1 MIETATRPSTTRA
14 DVFTDYLGPAEAIE
28 VSPVR
33 ARVRLGDATV
43 DAQLALA
50 FAYEPVVGDMLL
62 VVAKQGRAYVIG
74 VIEGRGRAKL
84 TIAGD
89 VDVHAVGGTL
99 RLCGDEG
106 VELEGKHLRLV
117 ARDKLRVVA
126 EHAVTSFE
134 SLTRRV
140 RGLLSSQSGDKL
152 ETVDGSRI
160 DRSKQAT
167 ILTEETMSINGRE
180 IHLG

>member
-1 MIETATRPSTTRA
+1 MIDAAVRTTPRA
-14 DVFTDYLGPAEAIE
+14 DVFADYLGPAELVE
-28 VSPVR
+28 SGPVKV
-33 ARVRLGDATV
+33 RVRVGDTITE
-43 DAQLALA
+43 AQLALA
-50 FAYEPVVGDMLL
+50 FAYEPAVGDLLL

-74 VIEGRGRAKL
+74 VLEGRGRARL
-84 TIAGD
+84 AIAGD
-89 VDVHAVGGTL
+89 VDLHAIGGTL
-99 RLCGDEG
+99 RLRGDAG
-106 VELEGKHLRLV
+106 VELEG
-117 ARDKLRVVA
+117 RDVRIGATHKLRVVA
-126 EHAVTSFE
+126 EHAVSSFE

-152 ETVDGSRI
+152 ETVDGSRV

>member
-1 MIETATRPSTTRA
+1 MIEAATRTTPRV
-14 DVFTDYLGPAEAIE
+14 DVFADYLGPAEAIE

-33 ARVRLGDATV
+33 ARVRLGDTVV

-50 FAYEPVVGDMLL
+50 FAYEPAVGDTLL

-74 VIEGRGRAKL
+74 VLAGRGRAKL
-84 TIAGD
+84 AIAGD
-89 VDVHAVGGTL
+89 VDLHAIGGTL
-99 RLCGDEG
+99 RLRGDTG
-106 VELEGKHLRLV
+106 VEIDG
-117 ARDKLRVVA
+117 RDVRIGATHKLRVVA
-126 EHAVTSFE
+126 EHAVSSFE

-140 RGLLSSQSGDKL
+140 RGLLSSQAGDKL